1 MSTIAMFCGYCNTLK
16 IILQQYLNVHEDQ
29 FFCCFFFTSVQQKIS
44 VNIVFKGL
52 DEGVVKVNGSME
64 RDFWNVGTLIG
75 NEVVNVQ
82 QGDVA
87 LGE

>member
-1 MSTIAMFCGYCNTLK
+1 M
-16 IILQQYLNVHEDQ
+16 
-29 FFCCFFFTSVQQKIS
+29 
-44 VNIVFKGL
+44 
-52 DEGVVKVNGSME
+52 KVNGSME